1 MNNDFK
7 TKLIEQ
13 MSTLFLGALSLV
25 AALAWNDA
33 VQSLF
38 KVIFKDQSGVV
49 AKFSYAV
56 IITLI
61 VVIVSWRLMKIS
73 EKYSKKVE

>member
-1 MNNDFK
+1 MNNDLK

-38 KVIFKDQSGVV
+38 KIIFKDQSGVV
-49 AKFSYAV
+49 AKFGYAV
-56 IITLI
+56 VITLI

-73 EKYSKKVE
+73 EKYSKNE